1 MAKFSGTIRKS
12 DLEGGHFQL
21 ECSDGSIYVLEG
33 KASVVQGFVADQRVE
48 IEGAIDRN
56 VMSLAMT
63 GPTLKVASVKK
74 V

>member
-1 MAKFSGTIRKS
+1 MAKFSGTIRRS
-12 DLEGGHFQL
+12 DLEGGHLQL

-33 KASVVQGFVADQRVE
+33 KSSVVQGLVADQRVE

-63 GPTLKVASVKK
+63 GPTLRVTSVKK